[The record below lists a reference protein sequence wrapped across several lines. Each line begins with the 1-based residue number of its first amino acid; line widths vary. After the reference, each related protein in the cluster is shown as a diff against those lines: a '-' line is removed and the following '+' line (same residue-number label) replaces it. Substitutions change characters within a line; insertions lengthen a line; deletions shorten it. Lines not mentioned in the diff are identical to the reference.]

1 MRIYVYDWFNP
12 TSETERWRGRGNAPA
27 SVPAWIRAIPTDAMT
42 RFGTLGCNEWSPE
55 DYIGGI
61 KTQGESCCIFRIF
74 DGGRDRKGRPNR
86 WVMLLAEAEKS
97 EICATDI
104 FDALECAV
112 FCDYAHAGIP
122 AQAGVPELMPRWSLH
137 ESVVNPA
144 LPPPTKKSIVG
155 AEAMSSA
162 RQTSLALT
170 SPCDCDGTVWVK
182 KIGAETRAWIDAR
195 RVHVSIFENPPR
207 VWDAEPCGT
216 EETSPVAP
224 KKSKFFGNRL
234 FVRSV
239 VLRGLVLLGLLG
251 AACFVVNY
259 FAKLRGSDP
268 SRSISSQ
275 LESRTRYAQCPN
287 NNKWIE
293 VLNCPRQMD
302 EKQEFRNCGL
312 CGETHPFRW
321 REQLPQGV
329 PYPGR
334 EDYNNLQPGTSFVAR
349 AKEKA
354 KEIKEAGMQK
364 GREVA
369 EVVSHIVENNNGK
382 TEDETR

>member
-74 DGGRDRKGRPNR
+74 DAGRDRKGRPNR

-122 AQAGVPELMPRWSLH
+122 AQAGVPELMPHWNLH
-137 ESVVNPA
+137 EAVVNPA

-155 AEAMSSA
+155 VEAIVSA
-162 RQTSLALT
+162 RKTSLALT

-195 RVHVSIFENPPR
+195 RVRVPIFENPPR
-207 VWDAEPCGT
+207 GWNAEPCGS
-216 EETSPVAP
+216 EGTSPMPDAP
-224 KKSKFFGNRL
+224 KKLKIFGDRL
-234 FVRSV
+234 FIRAI
-239 VLRGLVLLGLLG
+239 VLRGLVLLGLLS

-259 FAKLRGSDP
+259 FAKLRGDEV
-268 SRSISSQ
+268 SSQ
-275 LESRTRYAQCPN
+275 LESRTRYAQCPDSK
-287 NNKWIE
+287 KWLE
-293 VLNCPRQMD
+293 VLNCPQQMD
-302 EKQEFRNCGL
+302 EKQKFRNCGL
-312 CGETHPFRW
+312 CGKTHSFRW
-321 REQLPQGV
+321 KEQSPQEV
-329 PYPGR
+329 SGR
-334 EDYNNLQPGTSFVAR
+334 ENYNNLQQDKTIGTKV
-349 AKEKA
+349 KEKA
-354 KEIKEAGMQK
+354 KEITEAGVQR
-364 GREVA
+364 GRDA
-369 EVVSHIVENNNGK
+369 ASQMFKNNDGK